1 MDRLEMYYRWLTM
14 RVWVR
19 SMGHY
24 YEVETEHADG
34 SFSIKLCY
42 TREDA
47 KAYVDALRKE
57 GNRKE
62 CQY

>member
-1 MDRLEMYYRWLTM
+1 M

-19 SMGHY
+19 FDGRG
-24 YEVETEHADG
+24 YEVEAEHADG
-34 SFSIKLCY
+34 SSSVRYCQN
-42 TREDA
+42 RDDA

>member
-1 MDRLEMYYRWLTM
+1 M